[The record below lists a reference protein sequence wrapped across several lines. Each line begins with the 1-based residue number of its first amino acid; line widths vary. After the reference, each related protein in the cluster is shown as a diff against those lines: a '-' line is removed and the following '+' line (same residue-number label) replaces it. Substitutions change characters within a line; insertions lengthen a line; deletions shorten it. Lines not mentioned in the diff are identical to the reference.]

1 MLESGADVGG
11 TWYWNRYPGARC
23 DVESLEYSYQCDE
36 DLQQDWKWTERYA
49 TQPEIL
55 RYVNHVV
62 ERFDLR
68 RDMRFGTRAV
78 AAAFDEA
85 IARWTVTTD
94 GGTQFSARFL
104 VMATGCL
111 SSANLPNIAG
121 RDSFGGASYHTG
133 QWPHTPVDFT
143 GQRVAVVGT
152 GSSAIQSIPLI
163 VRQAAGLYVF
173 QRTAS
178 CSVPA
183 NNAPLDAA
191 QEASVRA
198 DYAGFRARNAQ
209 MLAAFGA
216 RYPRNDAS
224 ALAAGDAQREQQFE
238 RRWRIGGLHFMGSFN
253 LETAVGRARL
263 GRAGARQRR
272 CFTLRSGARSVV
284 GLAGRSQA
292 RGLPSSRCP
301 GVRGH
306 TWSRSAQPCQR
317 TPAQPIRARPTA
329 VSR

>member
-23 DVESLEYSYQCDE
+23 DVESLEYSYQFDE

-163 VRQAAGLYVF
+163 ARQAAGLYVF

-178 CSVPA
+178 YSVPT

-191 QEASVRA
+191 QEDSVKA
-198 DYAGFRARNAQ
+198 DYAVFRARNAQ
-209 MLAAFGA
+209 MLAAFSA

-253 LETAVGRARL
+253 LETAVGRLSWAVRRFPAAMAQASL
-263 GRAGARQRR
+263 WVRHRSRGVGAR
-272 CFTLRSGARSVV
+272 GV
-284 GLAGRSQA
+284 
-292 RGLPSSRCP
+292 LPEPSC
-301 GVRGH
+301 
-306 TWSRSAQPCQR
+306 
-317 TPAQPIRARPTA
+317 RPTA
-329 VSR
+329 GDQTHARSACKGLTTRRTSHRPRSGSVR